1 MRRQVGYQQ
10 GKKNQAI
17 FRAMHPE
24 KRMDPLGQIQAM
36 AYLVVQRM
44 EQILS
49 NDAMFKSPRLPKYM
63 TYYCIGII
71 VSSG

>member
-1 MRRQVGYQQ
+1 
-10 GKKNQAI
+10 
-17 FRAMHPE
+17 
-24 KRMDPLGQIQAM
+24 MDPLGQIQTM